1 VLSYAEISLSFKN
14 HREEKTLKGIAR
26 VWDYLSKRGV
36 SREIA
41 DSCGLH
47 VLPAVELIAAAR
59 RSPNVNQADDRA
71 AVVFPHFRYGDRDS
85 VLDWWS
91 ARLVQTV
98 DKAVRLA
105 TSFGDYVDPA
115 KARTLGKMF
124 CPPNEPPRAYLPPVY
139 DWAKLRDGDTVYI
152 HESCIKAINGARL
165 GKPSVGLNG
174 VWGWSSKK
182 HGVALVE
189 ELRDLP
195 WRAKKLQPVI
205 LFDSNAED
213 NWHVQEA
220 ENQLAAKLMEITGR
234 QAVALHVPKPAEGGD
249 QGFDDYAVAVGD
261 AAALAFLEDESL
273 RLPIDISEYNR
284 MMVQL
289 NTEVCVVRELGRI
302 ADQATG
308 DLMTRAT
315 FTDVNYAH
323 FVYTGEEDRQI
334 NVPRLWL
341 SSLSRVEVQSLEYSP
356 GESRVVRG
364 NLNVWRGMGAEPE
377 PGDVEPW
384 LELLMNNV
392 KDEDLQQWITA
403 WCAYPLQNL
412 GKKMAAYLLMFG
424 PSGTGK
430 NLFFKPFHSIYG
442 GNAVILDTD
451 AMKSQFTSFYAQ
463 RQFVH
468 ADELV
473 RARGEEDAVSQ
484 RVKAMVTQE
493 KIKVNKKGQPE
504 YDVDN
509 HLNLAITSNYW
520 DCIKLDADDRRA
532 CVIRWG
538 PGAVDRRGD
547 QAYWQRY
554 VRWAE
559 SGWGPAALY
568 HYLLNLDISWFDPS
582 AWAPHTV
589 WKQEVKAATMSPME
603 QWALDLLEDPETVLP
618 LPGKDKALWTA
629 KELAGVYYGESE
641 AELSPGKVK
650 SLANVLRNVGFRQA
664 HEGKL
669 VKRPRTGVP
678 ERFWIIQ
685 QRDKAWGSAE
695 INAYLKR
702 W

>member
-1 VLSYAEISLSFKN
+1 MLTFPEISLSFKN
-14 HREEKTLKGIAR
+14 SREEKQLPGIAR
-26 VWDYLSKRGV
+26 VWDYLSRRGI
-36 SREIA
+36 SRATA
-41 DSCGLH
+41 DACGLH
-47 VLPAVELIAAAR
+47 IMPAVELIAAAR
-59 RSPNVNQADDRA
+59 RSPNVNQVDNRA

-85 VLDWWS
+85 VLEWWS
-91 ARLVQTV
+91 ARLVPLT
-98 DKAVRLA
+98 DKSVRLA

-115 KARTLGKMF
+115 KARAPGKMF

-139 DWAKLRDGDTVYI
+139 DWAKLRDGETVYI
-152 HESCIKAINGARL
+152 HESCIKAVNGARL
-165 GKPSVGLNG
+165 GKASVGLNG
-174 VWGWSSKK
+174 VWGWSSRK
-182 HGVALVE
+182 HSIALVQ

-195 WRAKKLQPVI
+195 WKAKKLQPVI
-205 LFDSNAED
+205 VFDSNAED

-234 QAVALHVPKPAEGGD
+234 QAVALRVPKTAQGED
-249 QGFDDYAVAVGD
+249 QGFDDYAMVVGD
-261 AAALAFLEDESL
+261 AAALSFLEDESL
-273 RLPIDISEYNR
+273 RRAIDISEYNR

-323 FVYTGEEDRQI
+323 FVYTGEDDRQI

-341 SSLSRVEVQSLEYSP
+341 SSNSRVEVQSLEYSP
-356 GESRVVRG
+356 GAGRVVNG
-364 NLNVWRGMGAEPE
+364 NLNMWRGMGGEPE

-384 LELLMNNV
+384 LELLTNNV
-392 KDEDLQQWITA
+392 KDEELRQWIIA

-412 GKKMAAYLLMFG
+412 GKKMSAYILVFG

-504 YDVDN
+504 YDVEN
-509 HLNLAITSNYW
+509 HLNLVITSNYW

-538 PGAVDRRGD
+538 PGEVDRRGD

-554 VRWAE
+554 VRWVE

-589 WKQEVKAATMSPME
+589 WKQEVKVATMSPME

-629 KELAGVYYGESE
+629 KELAVVYYGESE
-641 AELSPGKVK
+641 SEISPGKVK
-650 SLANVLRNVGFRQA
+650 SLANILRNVGFRQA

-669 VKRPRTGVP
+669 VKRPKTGVP

-685 QRDKAWGSAE
+685 QRDREWDSAQV
-695 INAYLKR
+695 NDYLRR